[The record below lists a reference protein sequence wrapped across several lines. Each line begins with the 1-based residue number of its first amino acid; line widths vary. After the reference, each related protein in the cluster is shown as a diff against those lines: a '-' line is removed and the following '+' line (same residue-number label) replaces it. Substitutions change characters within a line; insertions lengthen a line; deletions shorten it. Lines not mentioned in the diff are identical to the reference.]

1 MEEAREYAGTE
12 YVGEEKAPLMQKL
25 LQMFE
30 NKNKNKSLEKIC
42 KEKQGLPDTIL
53 NLQKELEDILKL
65 K

>member
-42 KEKQGLPDTIL
+42 KEK
-53 NLQKELEDILKL
+53 
-65 K
+65 